1 MQAILELSTETWE
14 LQPYKPRDSAQ
25 YHKEYKNCRAKFWS
39 WVGMSSGSYHIATFY
54 IICLLW

>member
-1 MQAILELSTETWE
+1 MQVILELSTETWE

-39 WVGMSSGSYHIATFY
+39 WAQVLITLPLFT
-54 IICLLW
+54 